1 MNDSTAAERPA
12 RFLWLPPSLRPPVPL
27 PRRQE
32 ITFLLVGT
40 TLLFSGYDLSVY
52 SLALPQIQHSLAI
65 PENALGLTVSYFRL
79 AAFATLLIAPL
90 ADIFGRRA
98 LLMFTVFF
106 EALFTIATA
115 FAQTSEQY
123 VAAQILARVFGYSEE
138 ALCFVVIAEEID
150 ARVRGWSTGTL
161 GTMNATGVGVASLAF
176 ALVNVLPFGWRAL
189 YVIGGGSLFVLAY
202 FRRWLPE
209 TPRFELRR
217 AEIAALESKSAAM
230 LDTLRRL
237 VNVYPGRLAA
247 LLVAVFAN
255 GFAFA
260 PAAVLASKY
269 LQQTHHY
276 QPLHITYLYLGGGLL
291 SVWGNI
297 FAGRSSDF
305 LGRKVVLVATLL
317 IGGVFFYV
325 LYSGIQSWIVAGAWI
340 VAIFGYLATDAL
352 LAGYPAEIFPTA
364 YRATASSLRYA
375 VSIFGGATSLAL
387 EGVFYDWLGT
397 HGPAIAVA
405 LAAVPVAI
413 AAVLFLPEPARRTLE
428 DVAAEPLTEH
438 KA

>member
-1 MNDSTAAERPA
+1 MNDAAGEQRA
-12 RFLWLPPSLRPPVPL
+12 RFVWLPPMLRPPEPL

-52 SLALPQIQHSLAI
+52 SLALPQIQRSLAI
-65 PENALGLTVSYFRL
+65 PENAVGLTVSFFRL
-79 AAFATLLIAPL
+79 AAFVTLFIAPL

-106 EALFTIATA
+106 EATFTVATA

-123 VAAQILARVFGYSEE
+123 VAAQILARIFGYSEE

-150 ARVRGWSTGTL
+150 ARVRGWATGTL
-161 GTMNATGVGVASLAF
+161 GTMNATGVGVASLVF
-176 ALVNVLPFGWRAL
+176 ALVNFLPFGWRAL
-189 YVIGGGSLFVLAY
+189 YFIGGGSLFVLAY

-217 AEIAALESKSAAM
+217 AEIAALESKSAAVF
-230 LDTLRRL
+230 DTLRRL
-237 VNVYPGRLAA
+237 VNDYPGRLGA

-255 GFAFA
+255 GFAFT

-276 QPLHITYLYLGGGLL
+276 KPFQITILYLGGGLL

-305 LGRKVVLVATLL
+305 LGRKRVIVATLI
-317 IGGVFFYV
+317 IGSSFFYV
-325 LYSGIQSWIVAGAWI
+325 LYSGIESWVVAGAWI
-340 VAIFGYLATDAL
+340 VAVFGYLATDAL

-364 YRATASSLRYA
+364 YRATASTLRY
-375 VSIFGGATSLAL
+375 VTSIFGGATSLAL

-397 HGPAIAVA
+397 HGPAIAISLVA
-405 LAAVPVAI
+405 APIAI
-413 AAVLFLPEPARRTLE
+413 VAVLFLPEPARRTLE
-428 DVAAEPLTEH
+428 DIAEEPLTEH

>member
-1 MNDSTAAERPA
+1 MNDATAGERPA
-12 RFLWLPPSLRPPVPL
+12 RFLWLPPMLRPPVTL

-40 TLLFSGYDLSVY
+40 TLLFSGYDLGIY
-52 SLALPQIQHSLAI
+52 SLALPQIQRSLAI

-79 AAFATLLIAPL
+79 AAFVTLFIAPL
-90 ADIFGRRA
+90 ADIFGRRS

-106 EALFTIATA
+106 EALFTVATA
-115 FAQTSEQY
+115 FAQTSDQY
-123 VAAQILARVFGYSEE
+123 IAAQILARIFGYSEE
-138 ALCFVVIAEEID
+138 ALCFVVIAEEVD
-150 ARVRGWSTGTL
+150 ARVRGWATGTL
-161 GTMNATGVGVASLAF
+161 GTMNATGSGLASLVF

-209 TPRFELRR
+209 TSRFEVRR
-217 AEIAALESKSAAM
+217 TEIAALESKSAAVF
-230 LDTLRRL
+230 DTLRRL
-237 VNVYPGRLAA
+237 VKDYPGRLTA
-247 LLVAVFAN
+247 LLLAVFAN
-255 GFAFA
+255 GFALT

-276 QPLHITYLYLGGGLL
+276 EPLHVTILYVFGGLL

-305 LGRKVVLVATLL
+305 LGRKRVLVATLI
-317 IGGVFFYV
+317 IGSGFFYV
-325 LYSGIQSWIVAGAWI
+325 LYSGIESWIVAGAWI

-352 LAGYPAEIFPTA
+352 LAGYPAEIFPTS
-364 YRATASSLRYA
+364 YRATASTLRYVA
-375 VSIFGGATSLAL
+375 SILGGAASLAL
-387 EGVFYDWLGT
+387 EGVFYDWLGA
-397 HGPAIAVA
+397 HGPAIALSLVAAPVA
-405 LAAVPVAI
+405 LVAI
-413 AAVLFLPEPARRTLE
+413 LFLPEPARRTLE